1 MRALTPLE
9 LLAAWERGL
18 AQTPAERAL
27 ELLRAA
33 CPDSPPEL
41 LAGYS
46 LGRRTAELLMFRERL
61 FGRQM
66 TAVANCPQCADR
78 LELSLDSAEM
88 YTKSSSDRKDKFFL
102 KIGDYEINFRLPNTE
117 DSMAIV
123 RQADMADGRELVLR
137 RCMLGASCGRETVLP
152 EKLPSEVIEA
162 VSAAMAEADPLAD
175 IEISISCP
183 SCRHGWQAAFDIVS
197 FLWNEI
203 ESWVWRI
210 MSDVHALAS
219 AYGWR
224 ERDVLELSPTRRQ
237 FYLEMVGA

>member
-1 MRALTPLE
+1 
-9 LLAAWERGL
+9 
-18 AQTPAERAL
+18 
-27 ELLRAA
+27 
-33 CPDSPPEL
+33 
-41 LAGYS
+41 
-46 LGRRTAELLMFRERL
+46 
-61 FGRQM
+61 
-66 TAVANCPQCADR
+66 
-78 LELSLDSAEM
+78 
-88 YTKSSSDRKDKFFL
+88 
-102 KIGDYEINFRLPNTE
+102 
-117 DSMAIV
+117 
-123 RQADMADGRELVLR
+123 
-137 RCMLGASCGRETVLP
+137 
-152 EKLPSEVIEA
+152 LPSEVIEA